1 MGYSLLIKGYPKNI
15 EIRDVVIMHC
25 IMDYLT
31 SLKLFDETAHVFD
44 PPKWFWIDKE
54 QVFKILMYVFIFGTR
69 YYWQKVRNDET
80 IIDLFR
86 TIQYMLK
93 NNVSKVSAIITFV

>member
-15 EIRDVVIMHC
+15 EIIDAIIVRS

-31 SLKLFDETAHVFD
+31 SLKLFDETAYVFD

-69 YYWQKVRNDET
+69 YRFQKVRNDET
-80 IIDLFR
+80 IVDLFK
-86 TIQYMLK
+86 TIQYMSE
-93 NNVSKVSAIITFV
+93 NNVSKISAIITFA

>member
-15 EIRDVVIMHC
+15 EIRDVVIMHS

-44 PPKWFWIDKE
+44 PPK
-54 QVFKILMYVFIFGTR
+54 
-69 YYWQKVRNDET
+69 
-80 IIDLFR
+80 
-86 TIQYMLK
+86 
-93 NNVSKVSAIITFV
+93 

>member
-15 EIRDVVIMHC
+15 EIIDVAIVNHIMN
-25 IMDYLT
+25 YLT

-44 PPKWFWIDKE
+44 PSKWFWIGKE

-69 YYWQKVRNDET
+69 YRFQKVRNDET

-86 TIQYMLK
+86 TIQYMSK
-93 NNVSKVSAIITFV
+93 NNVSKISAIITFA

>member
-15 EIRDVVIMHC
+15 EIIDVAIVNHIMN
-25 IMDYLT
+25 YLT

-54 QVFKILMYVFIFGTR
+54 QVFKILMYVFIFGTKYR
-69 YYWQKVRNDET
+69 FQKVRNDET
-80 IIDLFR
+80 IIDLFK
-86 TIQYMLK
+86 TIQYMSK
-93 NNVSKVSAIITFV
+93 NNVSKISAIITFA

>member
-15 EIRDVVIMHC
+15 EIRDVIIVRS

-31 SLKLFDETAHVFD
+31 SLKLFDETAYVFD

-69 YYWQKVRNDET
+69 YRFQKVRNDET

-86 TIQYMLK
+86 TIQYMSK
-93 NNVSKVSAIITFV
+93 NNVSKISAIITFA

>member
-15 EIRDVVIMHC
+15 EIIDVAIVYPIMN
-25 IMDYLT
+25 YLT
-31 SLKLFDETAHVFD
+31 NLKTFDRASFISD

-69 YYWQKVRNDET
+69 YRFQKVRNDET
-80 IIDLFR
+80 IVDLFK
-86 TIQYMLK
+86 TIQYMSE
-93 NNVSKVSAIITFV
+93 NNVSKISAIITFA

>member
-15 EIRDVVIMHC
+15 EIRDVIIVRS

-44 PPKWFWIDKE
+44 PPK
-54 QVFKILMYVFIFGTR
+54 
-69 YYWQKVRNDET
+69 
-80 IIDLFR
+80 
-86 TIQYMLK
+86 
-93 NNVSKVSAIITFV
+93 

>member
-15 EIRDVVIMHC
+15 EIKDIAIMRPL
-25 IMDYLT
+25 MNYLT
-31 SLKLFDETAHVFD
+31 SLKSFDETAYVFD

-69 YYWQKVRNDET
+69 YRFQKVRNDET
-80 IIDLFR
+80 IIDLFK
-86 TIQYMLK
+86 TIQYMSE
-93 NNVSKVSAIITFV
+93 NNVSKISAIITFA

>member
-15 EIRDVVIMHC
+15 EIIDAAIVYHIMN
-25 IMDYLT
+25 YLT

-69 YYWQKVRNDET
+69 YRFQKVRNDKT
-80 IIDLFR
+80 IIDLFK
-86 TIQYMLK
+86 TIQYMSK
-93 NNVSKVSAIITFV
+93 NNVSKVSVIITFA

>member
-15 EIRDVVIMHC
+15 EIRDVIIVHSI
-25 IMDYLT
+25 IDYLT
-31 SLKLFDETAHVFD
+31 SLKLFDETAHVSD

-69 YYWQKVRNDET
+69 YRFQKVRNDET
-80 IIDLFR
+80 IIDLFK
-86 TIQYMLK
+86 TIQYMSE
-93 NNVSKVSAIITFV
+93 NNVSKISAIITFA

>member
-15 EIRDVVIMHC
+15 EIRDVDIVDHIMN
-25 IMDYLT
+25 YLT

-44 PPKWFWIDKE
+44 PSKWFWIDKE
-54 QVFKILMYVFIFGTR
+54 QVFKILMCVFIFGTR
-69 YYWQKVRNDET
+69 YCFQKVRNDET

-86 TIQYMLK
+86 TIQYMSK
-93 NNVSKVSAIITFV
+93 NNVSKISAIITFA